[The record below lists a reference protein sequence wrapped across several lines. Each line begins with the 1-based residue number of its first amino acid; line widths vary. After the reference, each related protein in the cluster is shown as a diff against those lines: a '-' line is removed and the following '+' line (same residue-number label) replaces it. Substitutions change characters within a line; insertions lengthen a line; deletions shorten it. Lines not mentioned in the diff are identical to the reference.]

1 MLIGC
6 GTIERRISRGFEH
19 FICREKMRGDFRGPL
34 TVLEYLNIADDD
46 LANVVQRIRR
56 SSIERFENSAVVYE

>member
-1 MLIGC
+1 
-6 GTIERRISRGFEH
+6 
-19 FICREKMRGDFRGPL
+19 MRGDFRGPL

-56 SSIERFENSAVVYE
+56 SSIERFENSAIVYE